1 MSKNEIEE
9 KKTKLQ
15 KALKAKEIAI
25 KRIKAKK
32 LQKQKLDDT
41 INLWK
46 GQCEFLGQKREKR
59 EENKKKKSQKP
70 NRISVVH
77 TRYKGR
83 HVASNAVI
91 DH

>member
-32 LQKQKLDDT
+32 L
-41 INLWK
+41 
-46 GQCEFLGQKREKR
+46 
-59 EENKKKKSQKP
+59 
-70 NRISVVH
+70 
-77 TRYKGR
+77 
-83 HVASNAVI
+83 
-91 DH
+91 